1 LAWLERNRLLVLGLA
16 GLLLLS
22 GLIVRDITR
31 DSPPALVLNDSRAAD
46 ESVVVHVSGAVAAPG
61 IYELARGARIQD
73 AVVAAGGALPQANV
87 DAINLARRVRDGEK
101 VAVPAAESAMPEVA
115 AATAVPTLGPGVK
128 LDINTAT
135 VEELDQLLP
144 GIGEAYSQR
153 IVDSREADGPY
164 AAIEDLTAR
173 RVIPEAT
180 FEQIRDRVSVSAP

>member
-1 LAWLERNRLLVLGLA
+1 LAWLERNQLLVLGLA

-22 GLIVRDITR
+22 GLIFRDITR
-31 DSPPALVLNDSRAAD
+31 NSPPALVLNDTRAAE

-73 AVVAAGGALPQANV
+73 AVVAAGGALPQADV

-101 VAVPAAESAMPEVA
+101 VAVPTADSVVSEVA

-135 VEELDQLLP
+135 AAELIQLP
-144 GIGEAYSQR
+144 GIGVAYSQR
-153 IVDSREADGPY
+153 IVDSRDADGPY
-164 AAIEDLTAR
+164 VVIEDLTAR

-180 FEQIRDRVSVSAP
+180 FELIRDRVSVSAP